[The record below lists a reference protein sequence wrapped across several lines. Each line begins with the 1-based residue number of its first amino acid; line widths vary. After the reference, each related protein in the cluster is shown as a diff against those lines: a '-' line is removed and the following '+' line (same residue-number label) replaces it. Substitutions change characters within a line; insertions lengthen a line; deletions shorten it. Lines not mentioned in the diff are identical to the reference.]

1 MNIIIH
7 KAEQR
12 GQAEH
17 GWLHARHSFSFA
29 DFHDPRRMGFG
40 KLRVIN
46 DDIIDPGA
54 GFDSHGHDNMEIVTV
69 PLSGTLQHRD
79 SMGHT
84 QVIHSGEVQ
93 RMSAG
98 NGIRHSE
105 YNHSQSEPLN
115 LLQVW
120 VLPKERDVA
129 PGYVQKDFD
138 ADGRKN
144 RWQLLV
150 SPDAEDGAIG
160 INQDAWFL
168 RGDFAAGQH
177 GHYHLHQ
184 PEHGVYLFVID
195 GRVEVADT
203 ALGRRDAIGLTELTD
218 FELTVQ
224 QDSQLLLIEVPM

>member
-1 MNIIIH
+1 MNTIIH

-29 DFHDPRRMGFG
+29 EYYDAERMGFG

-54 GFDSHGHDNMEIVTV
+54 GFDTHGHDNMEIVTV
-69 PLSGTLQHRD
+69 PLSGTLQHQD

-84 QVIHSGEVQ
+84 QVIQPGEVQ
-93 RMSAG
+93 HMSAG
-98 NGIRHSE
+98 SGIRHSE

-115 LLQVW
+115 LLQIW
-120 VLPKERDVA
+120 VLPKERDIT
-129 PGYVQKDFD
+129 PSYTQKEFD
-138 ADGRKN
+138 ASERQN
-144 RWQLLV
+144 QWQLLV
-150 SPDAEDGAIG
+150 SPGAEDGAIG
-160 INQDAWFL
+160 INQEAWFL
-168 RGDFAAGQH
+168 RGDFAAGQQ
-177 GHYHLHQ
+177 GHYRLHQ

-195 GRVEVADT
+195 GAVDVADT
-203 ALGRRDAIGLTELTD
+203 ALSRRDAVGLTGFTE
-218 FELTVQ
+218 FELTAQ